1 MVKMHYNT
9 QHNDLNHTDA
19 ESIVN
24 NLKSSSTTKPTEE
37 GENERAPIIIIDDK
51 KTLSRQESRRKIRN
65 SIKHCEASDK
75 EIFTGTTTSCTS
87 STDSGV
93 NICDND
99 EVPHPPSPTSLYR
112 GVTITINPF
121 EKQLHKNIEND
132 KNDNKHSDNY
142 GIYCDD
148 ENYSTNF
155 RNEMNN
161 RMQQQ
166 QPAQQLQTKDDNNFF
181 KNSCNRYEEKGNS
194 NESEYI
200 INCNQKPNV
209 SKTATAGSDGLSS
222 HHAGT
227 SSFLAASSSLST
239 SSTNNSEIYS
249 PSNTHNCNSSPVVSI
264 RSICSSTIITSD
276 SDSECDPNDDI
287 EGVHENYVIK
297 KLGTQ
302 VTYPPKHPQIPNINS
317 GHTIVKQHVATVD
330 ASQQPSPLATLAAIG
345 DSFGPAHALGTVP
358 SVSGTPQRPQIGSIA
373 LSNSSNVTFG
383 DKHFYEGPVTIQQ
396 FLIDGRDKSKDNS
409 DKDNPTFGNNNS
421 EGSTKGK

>member
-1 MVKMHYNT
+1 MHYNK
-9 QHNDLNHTDA
+9 QHNDLNHIEA

-24 NLKSSSTTKPTEE
+24 DLKPSSTTKPTTQ
-37 GENERAPIIIIDDK
+37 GISERAPKIKIADK
-51 KTLSRQESRRKIRN
+51 NFLSTPESGKKIRN
-65 SIKHCEASDK
+65 SIQHCESSDI
-75 EIFTGTTTSCTS
+75 EICTGTKASCTS

-99 EVPHPPSPTSLYR
+99 EVLHPPSPTLHSR
-112 GVTITINPF
+112 GVTITVNPF
-121 EKQLHKNIEND
+121 QKQLHKNTGHD

-166 QPAQQLQTKDDNNFF
+166 QSAQQLLVEDDNNFF
-181 KNSCNRYEEKGNS
+181 KNSCNRYEERK
-194 NESEYI
+194 NEVDSEYI

-209 SKTATAGSDGLSS
+209 SNTATAGGNGLSLS
-222 HHAGT
+222 R
-227 SSFLAASSSLST
+227 SSSLST
-239 SSTNNSEIYS
+239 SSTNNSEINS
-249 PSNTHNCNSSPVVSI
+249 ASNTHNCNSSPVVSI

-276 SDSECDPNDDI
+276 SDSDCDPNDDI

-302 VTYPPKHPQIPNINS
+302 VTYPPRHPEIPNINS
-317 GHTIVKQHVATVD
+317 GHTLLNQQVTTVD

-358 SVSGTPQRPQIGSIA
+358 SGSGTVQRPQIGSIA

-409 DKDNPTFGNNNS
+409 DKNNSTFGNNNS
-421 EGSTKGK
+421 EDSTKGK